1 MGSRRTPF
9 HSSTQQIHSRDRHRE
24 VPSRRSGPCRQPRLP
39 IISPRA
45 GSATISPVGVTR
57 FCSGSGLV
65 ALTAPSVRSRVIR
78 APAGSACRG
87 CRRCGLATRRPARMP
102 RPTPFGSKPAAGGV
116 MYETFR
122 PLLDALKQRGVDSG
136 AVEAA
141 AEEAERT
148 ARSIRNVLINDHL
161 VTETE
166 LTEASADAY
175 GINSVDLV
183 GFPIDPAAVTKIPLS
198 LVLRHRVLGLALN
211 GDEITLGVTDPG
223 DVLAIDDVRAA
234 TGLIVRPVVVA
245 RSELRKIIDKLQRED
260 NDLGDMAA
268 TLRTEHATAVSNLST
283 VGEDAP
289 IVRYVN
295 SLLEQAIQNR
305 ASDLHLEPTEGD
317 MRVRYRI
324 DGVLHEVDTVPQA
337 VQSALI
343 SRLKIMSNVDITE
356 RRVPQNGR
364 ITVQIGQRSVDL
376 RAATLPTV
384 WGEKVVLRVL
394 DTGGIDLEL
403 TKLGFSEA
411 NHRRYSTS
419 YSKPHGM
426 LLVTGPTGS
435 GKSTTLYATLAQ
447 ISKPTVNIIT
457 VEDPV
462 EYRLPGVNQVQV
474 NIKAG
479 LTFAAVLP
487 AILRSDPDIVLIGEI
502 RDRVTAQLAVEA
514 ALTGHLV
521 LSTLHTNDAPS
532 AVTRLVEMGI
542 EPFLVGSS
550 LDCVMAQRL
559 ARRLCQWCKE
569 KYDPTADELA
579 AARWPEADL
588 GIPSVLWKPVGCR
601 SCSATGYR

>member
-1 MGSRRTPF
+1 MYQT
-9 HSSTQQIHSRDRHRE
+9 H
-24 VPSRRSGPCRQPRLP
+24 GP
-39 IISPRA
+39 
-45 GSATISPVGVTR
+45 V
-57 FCSGSGLV
+57 
-65 ALTAPSVRSRVIR
+65 
-78 APAGSACRG
+78 
-87 CRRCGLATRRPARMP
+87 
-102 RPTPFGSKPAAGGV
+102 
-116 MYETFR
+116 
-122 PLLDALKQRGVDSG
+122 LDALRVRGLSNEILDE
-136 AVEAA
+136 AV
-141 AEEAERT
+141 
-148 ARSIRNVLINDHL
+148 RSADETGRPLRDVLIDQRV
-161 VTETE
+161 VTEIE
-166 LTEASADAY
+166 LAETLAEAY
-175 GINSVDLV
+175 GLKSVDLV
-183 GFPIDPAAVTKIPLS
+183 GYPIDLAAAAKIPVPLAR
-198 LVLRHRVLGLALN
+198 RHRVLGIAIDDTEIVVALA
-211 GDEITLGVTDPG
+211 DPG

-234 TGLIVRPVVVA
+234 TGLLVRPVVVA
-245 RSELRKIIDKLQRED
+245 RDELNKAIDRFQRAD
-260 NDLGDMAA
+260 NDLDDVAA
-268 TLRTEHATAVSNLST
+268 SLAVENIPGLASLTS

-289 IVRYVN
+289 IVRYAN
-295 SLLEQAIQNR
+295 TLIEQAIENR

-324 DGVLHEVDTVPQA
+324 DGVLHEVDTVPRA

-364 ITVQIGQRSVDL
+364 ITVELGTRSVDL
-376 RAATLPTV
+376 RVATLPTV

-394 DTGGIDLEL
+394 DTGAIDLDL
-403 TKLGFSEA
+403 KRLGFSENNYA
-411 NHRRYSTS
+411 RFAESFT
-419 YSKPHGM
+419 KPHGM

-435 GKSTTLYATLAQ
+435 GKSTTLYATLTE
-447 ISKPTVNIIT
+447 ISKPEVNIIT

-474 NIKAG
+474 NHKAG

-532 AVTRLVEMGI
+532 AVTRLIEMGI

-569 KYDPTADELA
+569 RYEPTRSELT
-579 AARWPEADL
+579 AARWPYELVQA
-588 GIPSVLWKPVGCR
+588 PAELWRPVGCR
-601 SCSATGYR
+601 SCSNTGYRGRIALHEVMPVTEEIERLAVSHSSAHDVQRAAISEGMDMLRVDGLRKAAAGETSLQEVMRVAI